1 MRSSTSRNFTG
12 NFLID
17 DTFLAGEG
25 VTDFDQY
32 RVDPTQRLQIDF
44 FVPDDMPPPA
54 GVSLAQAAIS
64 GWRLATGAYLGQ
76 IADRMTTLLLLSH
89 PACLDHLTPMGHPER
104 PDRLRAI
111 ERALEHEKF
120 QSLAR
125 EQAPMAAS
133 RPSRSRIRWTMSRQM
148 RDASPREGMVR
159 LDGDTTMSPGTFEAA
174 LRAAGGAVQA
184 VDEVMAGKAA
194 NAFVATRP
202 PGHHAETATPMGF
215 CLFNNV
221 AIAARHA
228 QKKHGAER
236 VAIVDFDVHHG
247 NGSQDIFW
255 SDPTV
260 MYCSTHQ
267 MPLYPGTGAMSERG
281 AHEHHRQRAAAP
293 GRRRRAVPRGD
304 GDRDPAAARGF
315 GPDLVIISAG
325 FDAHMRDPL
334 ANLNFLEAGLHLG
347 HAEADGT
354 RGPPREG
361 RVVSLLEG
369 GYDLEGLAKSV
380 AAHVTA
386 LMRG

>member
-1 MRSSTSRNFTG
+1 
-12 NFLID
+12 
-17 DTFLAGEG
+17 
-25 VTDFDQY
+25 
-32 RVDPTQRLQIDF
+32 
-44 FVPDDMPPPA
+44 
-54 GVSLAQAAIS
+54 
-64 GWRLATGAYLGQ
+64 
-76 IADRMTTLLLLSH
+76 MTTLLLSH

-111 ERALEHEKF
+111 ERVLENEKF
-120 QSLAR
+120 QMLAR
-125 EQAPMAAS
+125 EQAPMASLDMIALAH
-133 RPSRSRIRWTMSRQM
+133 PMDYVEHL

-159 LDGDTTMSPGTFEAA
+159 IDADTTMSPGTFEAA
-174 LRAAGGAVQA
+174 LRAAGGACQA
-184 VDEVMAGKAA
+184 VDEVMTGKAA

-215 CLFNNV
+215 CLFNNA

-228 QKKHGAER
+228 QKTHDAER

-255 SDPTV
+255 SDASV

-267 MPLYPGTGAMSERG
+267 MPLYPGTGAISERG
-281 AHEHHRQRAAAP
+281 ARNTIVNAP
-293 GRRRRAVPRGD
+293 LSPGD
-304 GDRDPAAARGF
+304 GGDQFREAMDTVILPRLESFA
-315 GPDLVIISAG
+315 PDLVIISAG

-334 ANLNFLEAGLHLG
+334 ANLNLLEPDYAWVTQKLMEL
-347 HAEADGT
+347 ADRCCG
-354 RGPPREG
+354 G

-369 GYDLEGLAKSV
+369 GYDLEGLSKSV